1 MPVRHTLILLAPFA
15 SAGAWFILLTI
26 LFRTMSP
33 RFVPE
38 PGSQPG
44 TDSEDS
50 DAPAQPFGKGWMRWI
65 WFAYVLYHFP
75 VVVPACWLSKD
86 DTCPQWLALSLTAVL
101 YSGVLFLLFFRP

>member
-1 MPVRHTLILLAPFA
+1 
-15 SAGAWFILLTI
+15 
-26 LFRTMSP
+26 MSP
-33 RFVPE
+33 RLVTE

-44 TDSEDS
+44 TGDEDDDGDGDGDG
-50 DAPAQPFGKGWMRWI
+50 DAPAQPFGRGWIRWI

-101 YSGVLFLLFFRP
+101 YSGVLYLLFVRP